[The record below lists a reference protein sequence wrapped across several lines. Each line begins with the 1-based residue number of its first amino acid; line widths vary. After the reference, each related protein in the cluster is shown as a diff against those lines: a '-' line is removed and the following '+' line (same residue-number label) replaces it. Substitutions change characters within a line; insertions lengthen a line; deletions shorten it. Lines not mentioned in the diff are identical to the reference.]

1 MMGLGVSSH
10 WWSGVQL
17 ASVALCRPAHL
28 DFFDVAGET
37 AGPASGYTCG
47 PWRSLVR
54 SLRDCGL
61 TVVGIAAY
69 RGISISWGVINSSVG
84 RQRERTLAK
93 VALKEDDSPMS
104 DLPIRSQRPSPTELS
119 APRRSSRPNPPRS
132 RNARR
137 SSIEVKEKK
146 AYRKLFVQFGLGQ
159 G

>member
-1 MMGLGVSSH
+1 VGVSSH

-61 TVVGIAAY
+61 TQGY
-69 RGISISWGVINSSVG
+69 INKLGCNQLIVG
-84 RQRERTLAK
+84 RQRGENTRQGK
-93 VALKEDDSPMS
+93 PLKDD
-104 DLPIRSQRPSPTELS
+104 DKLS